1 MAKYLTSLVPFA
13 DTALLSNAREP
24 RDDTAVAVTSWLVR
38 VTIVGATFDELPV
51 DLIDDPSELIED
63 KVDGLEDDVETCI
76 ELPVDL
82 MDDPFDPSELI
93 EVRVR

>member
-38 VTIVGATFDELPV
+38 GTIVGATFD
-51 DLIDDPSELIED
+51 ELIED